1 MTFVVVADDLVVGE
15 VLVLTR
21 QGIEIGPK
29 FLEPALASRHLV
41 LGRRHPL
48 QALADGLLDG
58 IGDRFAGPLRKL
70 PDQVIRLLVLDQHSH
85 RTARIYISD
94 LPKYIRTGRAC
105 QRPSRST
112 ALAPISRR

>member
-58 IGDRFAGPLRKL
+58 VGDRFAGPLRKL
-70 PDQVIRLLVLDQHSH
+70 ADQVIGLLVLDQHSH
-85 RTARIYISD
+85 RTARIYQLAGVYTNWSG
-94 LPKYIRTGRAC
+94 LSASFPLH
-105 QRPSRST
+105 RP
-112 ALAPISRR
+112 P

>member
-41 LGRRHPL
+41 LRWRHPL

-58 IGDRFAGPLRKL
+58 VGDRFAGPLSKL
-70 PDQVIRLLVLDQHSH
+70 ADQVIGFLVFDQHSH
-85 RTARIYISD
+85 AALVYTN
-94 LPKYIRTGRAC
+94 LVEYIRIGRAC